1 MHLYSDWTGGC
12 RQAGRGIAIAD
23 AEATFKEIDRYE
35 CVVLALTWY
44 QPCRLGPDGVE
55 HRNGGGQILFI
66 EFCDW
71 AIKTQLCSQDFGGA
85 ASPGAKGVEAG
96 HVRPAAQEAVTPSA
110 AGRSSRP
117 RSAAR
122 DRPTRA
128 TPSAV
133 SKSQE
138 YGGTIEKH
146 SDYRC

>member
-1 MHLYSDWTGGC
+1 MTG
-12 RQAGRGIAIAD
+12 
-23 AEATFKEIDRYE
+23 FY
-35 CVVLALTWY
+35 VLTLY
-44 QPCRLGPDGVE
+44 QPCRLRPDCVE

-71 AIKTQLCSQDFGGA
+71 AIKKQLGSQDDGGA
-85 ASPGAKGVEAG
+85 ASPCAKGGEAG
-96 HVRPAAQEAVTPSA
+96 HVQVRPAAQEAVTPSA

-133 SKSQE
+133 SKSKE
-138 YGGTIEKH
+138 YCGIIEKH
-146 SDYRC
+146 SDYRS

>member
-1 MHLYSDWTGGC
+1 M
-12 RQAGRGIAIAD
+12 
-23 AEATFKEIDRYE
+23 
-35 CVVLALTWY
+35 LTLY
-44 QPCRLGPDGVE
+44 QPCRLRSDCEE

-71 AIKTQLCSQDFGGA
+71 AIKKQLGSQDDGGA
-85 ASPGAKGVEAG
+85 LDPQAKPEGGEAG
-96 HVRPAAQEAVTPSA
+96 HVQVRPAAQEAVTPSA

-133 SKSQE
+133 SKSKE
-138 YGGTIEKH
+138 YCGIIEKH